1 MSTEIKFD
9 NDAFWDTAKKEI
21 LNCISIEQQGN
32 KEIRKIWRVKKGEPA
47 GVFEAAVKFLGEE
60 HIDKNT
66 EKRVKRKYDK
76 HKAKKEAINAQ
87 KKAQQ
92 LEKLFNHKL
101 EVFEIEEIKKS
112 RNRKLK
118 AKIRRSKSTIEV
130 NIYAMLIMKE
140 ELDIE
145 GE

>member
-1 MSTEIKFD
+1 MSTEMKFD
-9 NDAFWDTAKKEI
+9 NDAFWETSQKEI
-21 LNCISIEQQGN
+21 LNCISIEQENN
-32 KEIRKIWRVKKGEPA
+32 KEIRKVWKTKKGEDI
-47 GVFEAAVKFLGEE
+47 FEAAVKFLGEE

-66 EKRVKRKYDK
+66 EVRVKRKYDRQQ
-76 HKAKKEAINAQ
+76 AKKEAINAQ

-112 RNRKLK
+112 KNRKLK
-118 AKIRRSKSTIEV
+118 AKIRRSKSIPEV

>member
-1 MSTEIKFD
+1 MKIYL
-9 NDAFWDTAKKEI
+9 KK
-21 LNCISIEQQGN
+21 
-32 KEIRKIWRVKKGEPA
+32 K
-47 GVFEAAVKFLGEE
+47 VKFLGEE

-66 EKRVKRKYDK
+66 ETRVKENMIDNRE
-76 HKAKKEAINAQ
+76 KEASTS
-87 KKAQQ
+87 KKKGQQ

-112 RNRKLK
+112 KNRKL
-118 AKIRRSKSTIEV
+118 KIRRSKSIPEV
-130 NIYAMLIMKE
+130 NICGMLIMKE

>member
-1 MSTEIKFD
+1 MSTEMKFD
-9 NDAFWDTAKKEI
+9 NDAFWETSQKEI
-21 LNCISIEQQGN
+21 LNCISIQQENN
-32 KEIRKIWRVKKGEPA
+32 KEIRKVWKTKKGEDI
-47 GVFEAAVKFLGEE
+47 FEAAVKFLGEE

-66 EKRVKRKYDK
+66 EARVKRKYDRQQ
-76 HKAKKEAINAQ
+76 AKKEAINAH

-112 RNRKLK
+112 KNRKLK
-118 AKIRRSKSTIEV
+118 AKIRRSKSIPEV

>member
-1 MSTEIKFD
+1 MSTEMKFD
-9 NDAFWDTAKKEI
+9 NDAFWETSQKEI
-21 LNCISIEQQGN
+21 LNCISIQQENN
-32 KEIRKIWRVKKGEPA
+32 KEIRKVWKTKKGEDI
-47 GVFEAAVKFLGEE
+47 FEAAVKFLGEE

-66 EKRVKRKYDK
+66 EARVKRKYDRQQ
-76 HKAKKEAINAQ
+76 AKKEAINAQ

-101 EVFEIEEIKKS
+101 EVFEKEEIKKS
-112 RNRKLK
+112 KNRKLK
-118 AKIRRSKSTIEV
+118 AKIRRSKSIIEV

>member
-1 MSTEIKFD
+1 MSTEMKFD
-9 NDAFWDTAKKEI
+9 NDAFWETSQKEI
-21 LNCISIEQQGN
+21 LNCISIQQENN
-32 KEIRKIWRVKKGEPA
+32 KEIRKVWKTKKGEDI
-47 GVFEAAVKFLGEE
+47 FEAAVKFLGEE

-66 EKRVKRKYDK
+66 KARVKRKYDRQQ
-76 HKAKKEAINAQ
+76 AKKEAINAQ

-112 RNRKLK
+112 KNRKLK
-118 AKIRRSKSTIEV
+118 AKIRRSKSIPEV

>member
-1 MSTEIKFD
+1 MSTEMKFD
-9 NDAFWDTAKKEI
+9 NDAFWETAKKEI
-21 LNCISIEQQGN
+21 LNCISIQQEGN
-32 KEIRKIWRVKKGEPA
+32 KEIRKVWKTKKGEDI
-47 GVFEAAVKFLGEE
+47 FEAAVKFLGEE

-66 EKRVKRKYDK
+66 EARVKRKYDRQQ
-76 HKAKKEAINAQ
+76 AKKEAINAQ

-112 RNRKLK
+112 KNRKLK
-118 AKIRRSKSTIEV
+118 AKIRRSKSIIEV

>member
-1 MSTEIKFD
+1 MEIKLCQLKWNLITTPFGKLL
-9 NDAFWDTAKKEI
+9 KKKYWI
-21 LNCISIEQQGN
+21 VFLFNN
-32 KEIRKIWRVKKGEPA
+32 KEIRKVWKTKKGEDI
-47 GVFEAAVKFLGEE
+47 FEAAVKFLGEE

-66 EKRVKRKYDK
+66 EARVKRKYDRQQ
-76 HKAKKEAINAQ
+76 AKKEAINAQ

-112 RNRKLK
+112 KNRKLK
-118 AKIRRSKSTIEV
+118 AKIRRSKSIPEV

>member
-1 MSTEIKFD
+1 MSTEMKFD

-21 LNCISIEQQGN
+21 LNCISIEQEGN
-32 KEIRKIWRVKKGEPA
+32 KKIRKVWKVKKGED
-47 GVFEAAVKFLGEE
+47 VFEAAVKFLGEE

-66 EKRVKRKYDK
+66 EQRIKRKYDK
-76 HKAKKEAINAQ
+76 HQAKKEAAVAQ

-112 RNRKLK
+112 KNRKLK

-130 NIYAMLIMKE
+130 NIYAMLIMQE

>member
-1 MSTEIKFD
+1 MSTEMKFD
-9 NDAFWDTAKKEI
+9 NDAFWETSQKEI
-21 LNCISIEQQGN
+21 LNCISIEQENN
-32 KEIRKIWRVKKGEPA
+32 KEIRKVWKTKKGEDI
-47 GVFEAAVKFLGEE
+47 FEAAVKFLGEE

-66 EKRVKRKYDK
+66 EARVKRKYDRQQ
-76 HKAKKEAINAQ
+76 AKKEAINAQ

-112 RNRKLK
+112 KNRKLK
-118 AKIRRSKSTIEV
+118 AKIRRSKSIPEV

>member
-1 MSTEIKFD
+1 MSTEMKFD
-9 NDAFWDTAKKEI
+9 NDAFWETSQKEI
-21 LNCISIEQQGN
+21 LNCISIQQENN
-32 KEIRKIWRVKKGEPA
+32 KEIRKVWKTKKGEDI
-47 GVFEAAVKFLGEE
+47 FEAAVKFLGEE

-66 EKRVKRKYDK
+66 EARVKRKYDRQQ
-76 HKAKKEAINAQ
+76 AKKEAINAQ

-112 RNRKLK
+112 KNRKLK
-118 AKIRRSKSTIEV
+118 AKIRRSKSIPEV

>member
-1 MSTEIKFD
+1 MSTEMKFD
-9 NDAFWDTAKKEI
+9 NDAFWETAKKEI
-21 LNCISIEQQGN
+21 LNCISIQQEGN
-32 KEIRKIWRVKKGEPA
+32 KEIRKVWKTKKGEDI
-47 GVFEAAVKFLGEE
+47 FEAAVKFLGEE

-66 EKRVKRKYDK
+66 EARVKRKYDRQQ
-76 HKAKKEAINAQ
+76 AKKEAINAQ

-101 EVFEIEEIKKS
+101 EIFEIEEIKKS
-112 RNRKLK
+112 KNRKLK
-118 AKIRRSKSTIEV
+118 AKIRRSKSIIEV

>member
-1 MSTEIKFD
+1 MSTEMKFD
-9 NDAFWDTAKKEI
+9 NDAFWETSQKEI
-21 LNCISIEQQGN
+21 LNCISIQQENN
-32 KEIRKIWRVKKGEPA
+32 KEIRKVWKTKKGEDI
-47 GVFEAAVKFLGEE
+47 FEAAVKFLGEE

-66 EKRVKRKYDK
+66 EARVKRKYDRQQ
-76 HKAKKEAINAQ
+76 AKKEAINAQ

-112 RNRKLK
+112 KNRKLK
-118 AKIRRSKSTIEV
+118 AKIRRSKSIPEV
-130 NIYAMLIMKE
+130 NIYAMLIMQE

>member
-1 MSTEIKFD
+1 MSTEMKFD
-9 NDAFWDTAKKEI
+9 NDAFWETSQKEI
-21 LNCISIEQQGN
+21 LNCISIQQENN
-32 KEIRKIWRVKKGEPA
+32 KEIRKVWKTKKGEDI
-47 GVFEAAVKFLGEE
+47 FEAAVKFLGEE

-66 EKRVKRKYDK
+66 EARVKRKYDRQQ
-76 HKAKKEAINAQ
+76 AKKEAINAQ

-112 RNRKLK
+112 KNRKLK
-118 AKIRRSKSTIEV
+118 AKIRRSKSIPEV

-140 ELDIE
+140 KLDIE